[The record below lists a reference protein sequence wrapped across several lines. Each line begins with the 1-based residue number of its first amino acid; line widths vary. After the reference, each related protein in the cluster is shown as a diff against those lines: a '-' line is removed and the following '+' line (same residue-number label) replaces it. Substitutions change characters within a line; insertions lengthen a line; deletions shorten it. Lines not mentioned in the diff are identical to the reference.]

1 MDIDTTD
8 AGTTELHRLLDEE
21 LAFSPSFQGMY
32 SNHLAMALVAL
43 HRMGAPSEV
52 LHATFAAHA
61 AGEAE
66 PRDDRDVL
74 DDRLAEVARD
84 GIAAT
89 VRTRARDLVG
99 GPGSQLFHPLI
110 RLGYGLDVDHGGQV
124 AAALLDWE
132 RRYAPLAV
140 PLPRP
145 GSRRLA
151 DVAADLAARPAA
163 TWPRGWDLDGIA
175 ARPELRDT
183 LVGVSLDERTLDDVS
198 GFALAAHVAADAF
211 VTLHM
216 VTGARA
222 LRTVAGWLDEDD
234 AAALVAHAVPVM
246 AVAFVAAGAVPLLP
260 ASDLD
265 ELRSTPLPARAPIAA
280 RAVADHD
287 PHVIKLAEVA
297 LAEEART
304 GDPLYRYL
312 AARVVGLA
320 PSVDELLGATRDRE
334 VARPA

>member
-1 MDIDTTD
+1 MDTAT
-8 AGTTELHRLLDEE
+8 AELHRLLDEE
-21 LAFSPSFQGMY
+21 LAFSPSFRGIY
-32 SNHLAMALVAL
+32 SNHLAMSLVAL
-43 HRMGAPSEV
+43 HQMGAPTEV
-52 LHATFAAHA
+52 LRATLSAHE

-74 DDRLAEVARD
+74 DARLAEVRRD

-89 VRTRARDLVG
+89 VRTRIHDLVG
-99 GPGSQLFHPLI
+99 APGSQLFHPLI
-110 RLGYGLDVDHGGQV
+110 RLGYGLDVDHEGQV

-132 RRYAPLAV
+132 RRYAPLPVAPPG
-140 PLPRP
+140 PLPRS

-151 DVAADLAARPAA
+151 DVAADLAAQPSG
-163 TWPRGWDLDGIA
+163 TWPLGWDLDGIA
-175 ARPELRDT
+175 SRPELQAT
-183 LVGVSLDERTLDDVS
+183 LDGVALDSQTLDDVA

-211 VTLHM
+211 VTLHL

-234 AAALVAHAVPVM
+234 AAALVAHAVPMV
-246 AVAFVAAGAVPLLP
+246 AVAHVAAGAVPLLP
-260 ASDLD
+260 AADVD
-265 ELRSTPLPARAPIAA
+265 HLRSAPQPGRDRIAA
-280 RAVADHD
+280 RAIADHD

-304 GDPLYRYL
+304 GDPLYRYV

-320 PSVDELLGATRDRE
+320 PSVDEVLGASRAPAS
-334 VARPA
+334 ARTA